1 MLFCVI
7 RYYFKHLRCVKIITY
22 NVCKRNLNF
31 EDERMKKFLVP
42 TAALTEQCNCGVVN
56 NSQAEML
63 TYNVCKKNLN
73 FEDARMK
80 KFLSTLLNKISLYLT
95 DLRNL
100 MINATAALTEQC
112 NCCVIRKI
120 CVKIITYNVCKR
132 NLNFEDE
139 RMKKFLVPTV
149 NINQG
154 QSRIHPYPWDILEY
168 VTQ

>member
-56 NSQAEML
+56 NSQAEILTYNVCKRNLNFEDARMKKFLVPTAALTEQCNCGVVNNSQVEML

-73 FEDARMK
+73 FEDK
-80 KFLSTLLNKISLYLT
+80 
-95 DLRNL
+95 
-100 MINATAALTEQC
+100 
-112 NCCVIRKI
+112 
-120 CVKIITYNVCKR
+120 
-132 NLNFEDE
+132 
-139 RMKKFLVPTV
+139 RMKKFLVLTV
-149 NINQG
+149 NISQG
-154 QSRIHPYPWDILEY
+154 QSRIPPYPWDILEY